1 MVPRESES
9 PDRQRA
15 GSTAQVETGRV
26 VSLPSAHSDD
36 AELVAHLQ
44 EERPAAYAELFDRF
58 AGMVRGAL
66 LRTLGSECDLDDL
79 TQDAFLVVVKRCHTL
94 REPSALRSFVYSVAV
109 RTARNELRRRAFR
122 RWIPLA
128 SVPEPELGV
137 HADDGTVGEA
147 VRHTYALLDRL
158 SPDLRIAFVLRR
170 VEGHELAEAARLSG
184 CSLATV
190 KRRLARAERRFE
202 AMARS
207 DPALRPLLDPEE
219 GDS

>member
-1 MVPRESES
+1 M
-9 PDRQRA
+9 
-15 GSTAQVETGRV
+15 
-26 VSLPSAHSDD
+26 
-36 AELVAHLQ
+36 
-44 EERPAAYAELFDRF
+44 
-58 AGMVRGAL
+58 
-66 LRTLGSECDLDDL
+66 
-79 TQDAFLVVVKRCHTL
+79 
-94 REPSALRSFVYSVAV
+94 
-109 RTARNELRRRAFR
+109 
-122 RWIPLA
+122 
-128 SVPEPELGV
+128 

-147 VRHTYALLDRL
+147 VRHTYALRQAVAG
-158 SPDLRIAFVLRR
+158 SPIAFVLRR